1 MPSHRRWERYSWKI
15 RTLVL
20 LFVGIWGAFGPT
32 VVSPDYRVATLRL
45 VGVAAC
51 ANFLIWFSL
60 QRSFQRA
67 VSLAVL
73 LFDLFLAYYCIYLT
87 GGIDSPLY
95 IVFFM
100 PLITAAILFGP
111 VGAYVAFLGVS
122 LLYGIAAATVSELN
136 ADRQMVLLARVFLLG
151 ITAMLATYISQEE
164 KRRTFELNSLRRISR
179 TITGIAELST
189 ALKELVSAISDVLD
203 VEKVLFMLYDPA
215 TDMLVAQEPSFG
227 LTEEQLAA
235 ARLPRGTGVSWE
247 VFDSG
252 ESLLIQNAE
261 IDPRTSKELVGIHG
275 TRSMLTVALK
285 VKNEYIGVVHTI
297 NRRDGAPF
305 TERDMDLL
313 ELLSVEAALILDH
326 ARLHRA
332 VLQER
337 GTLDAILH
345 SIRSGVVVTNTQGK
359 VILVNHEAE
368 RFLGKSEQ
376 HLLNGAVERAV
387 SDPALR
393 EFFLRA
399 IREERHFTSEV
410 TLETIEDTVL
420 RLDSSPVADDTGA
433 RLGQVTILSDIT
445 DWKNL
450 DRMKTEFIATVSHE
464 LRTPLTS
471 IKAYAA
477 TLLRSKTFDI
487 ETQSSFL
494 NVINDQCDR
503 LTRLINDLLD
513 IARLERGEKLRVEY
527 SPVDLKSLIEKVVKS
542 EGTFAGGQELE
553 VTVHESART
562 LETGEQ
568 QLERVLAN
576 LVNNALKYSPGGS
589 RVVVAA
595 RPCEFDDRSILLLVR
610 DQGIGIPT
618 HRQEAIFNKF
628 YQLDSRRTRHR
639 GGSGLGLYLV
649 QHLVEA
655 LHGKIWVESEPGHGA
670 TFHVQLPRNRPSG
683 D

>member
-1 MPSHRRWERYSWKI
+1 
-15 RTLVL
+15 
-20 LFVGIWGAFGPT
+20 
-32 VVSPDYRVATLRL
+32 
-45 VGVAAC
+45 
-51 ANFLIWFSL
+51 
-60 QRSFQRA
+60 
-67 VSLAVL
+67 
-73 LFDLFLAYYCIYLT
+73 
-87 GGIDSPLY
+87 
-95 IVFFM
+95 
-100 PLITAAILFGP
+100 
-111 VGAYVAFLGVS
+111 
-122 LLYGIAAATVSELN
+122 
-136 ADRQMVLLARVFLLG
+136 
-151 ITAMLATYISQEE
+151 
-164 KRRTFELNSLRRISR
+164 
-179 TITGIAELST
+179 
-189 ALKELVSAISDVLD
+189 
-203 VEKVLFMLYDPA
+203 
-215 TDMLVAQEPSFG
+215 
-227 LTEEQLAA
+227 
-235 ARLPRGTGVSWE
+235 
-247 VFDSG
+247 
-252 ESLLIQNAE
+252 
-261 IDPRTSKELVGIHG
+261 
-275 TRSMLTVALK
+275 
-285 VKNEYIGVVHTI
+285 IGVVHTI